1 MKYLIFSVLIITIT
15 NHAMTQ
21 NIDFSK
27 VSSKNAWFKVGVNAG
42 VPLQPSNS
50 NFILGIDASLQF
62 LETKASGIGIKSGF
76 SKPKFRIRLL
86 RNNKIRS

>member
-1 MKYLIFSVLIITIT
+1 MKYIIFSVLFITIT

-27 VSSKNAWFKVGVNAG
+27 VSSKNTWFKVGVNAG

-50 NFILGIDASLQF
+50 NFILGLDASLQF

-76 SKPKFRIRLL
+76 SKPKLRSILL
-86 RNNKIRS
+86 RSNKIRS